1 MENQKQ
7 YYKDYKRRVKI
18 KRTKT
23 YNKDLNI
30 IMALVFI
37 TFIAVVIVFNV
48 FKKDIL

>member
-23 YNKDLNI
+23 EMTRKTSNNK
-30 IMALVFI
+30 
-37 TFIAVVIVFNV
+37 
-48 FKKDIL
+48 